1 MIQRV
6 FYGSLGV
13 RPDEVPGW
21 DLTARE
27 HLELWPFAA
36 LFLAMGIAS
45 PFWMRAID
53 TYAAVTASQ
62 IIPPLPGAAPKVFE
76 GYDQSVN
83 PCAHILAEV
92 RDHVWDANYDKM
104 HHRGICNSD
113 GTLVDPAAF
122 YSQNTAKEVR

>member
-6 FYGSLGV
+6 FYGKLGV

-36 LFLAMGIAS
+36 LFLAMGVAS

-53 TYAAVTASQ
+53 TYGTVTAAPPQVVLAASSNSSVDGLSQ
-62 IIPPLPGAAPKVFE
+62 RE
-76 GYDQSVN
+76 N
-83 PCAHILAEV
+83 PCATILAEMRQHIPDV
-92 RDHVWDANYDKM
+92 NYDKKRG
-104 HHRGICNSD
+104 RGICNSD
-113 GTLVDPAAF
+113 GTLVDPDWY
-122 YSQNTAKEVR
+122 YSRVSQEAR